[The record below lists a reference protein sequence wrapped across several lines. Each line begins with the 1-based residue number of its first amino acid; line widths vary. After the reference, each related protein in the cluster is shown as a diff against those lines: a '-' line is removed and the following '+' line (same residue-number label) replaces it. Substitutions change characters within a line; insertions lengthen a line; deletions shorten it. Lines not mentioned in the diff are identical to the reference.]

1 MKYKNNLTYYILK
14 TYEVEE
20 KARKINSSLVSKYDL
35 YTQSLVNLKSIC
47 EKFKINT
54 PEKLD
59 ILITNLEKEISSKEK
74 TDEKKVKSISLVV
87 SLFVPPIISIL
98 FDWGKT
104 DVNFMVLVILFL
116 VEVVIMLY
124 AVWLIVD
131 EINSRF
137 SRNIQYKKLLKML
150 RDIKLL
156 YCSEERKVDE

>member
-20 KARKINSSLVSKYDL
+20 KAQKINSSLVSKYDL
-35 YTQSLVNLKSIC
+35 YTQSLVNLKSVC

-59 ILITNLEKEISSKEK
+59 ILIINLEKEISSKEK
-74 TDEKKVKSISLVV
+74 TDEKRVKIFSSAIAF
-87 SLFVPPIISIL
+87 FVPPFISLL

-116 VEVVIMLY
+116 VEVVVVLY
-124 AVWLIVD
+124 AVWLIAD

-137 SRNIQYKKLLKML
+137 SPNIQYKKLLKML
-150 RDIKLL
+150 RDMKLL